1 MVMAEPLPCP
11 GLVLYCVQ
19 QMAEKAANIHHWN
32 RLETAEM
39 AALAAAL
46 ERTEAMVFTA
56 ETAAL
61 MVGTAMAAEMIQTLD
76 AVWDRGAQ
84 REHLANPVE
93 RFTPEAVEV
102 AEAE

>member
-11 GLVLYCVQ
+11 GLVLYCVR
-19 QMAEKAANIHHWN
+19 QMVEKVANIHHWN

-39 AALAAAL
+39 ADLAAAL
-46 ERTEAMVFTA
+46 EHTEAMVFTA

>member
-11 GLVLYCVQ
+11 GLVLYCVR
-19 QMAEKAANIHHWN
+19 QMVEKAANIHHWN

-46 ERTEAMVFTA
+46 EHTEAMVFTA

-76 AVWDRGAQ
+76 AVWDRDVQ
-84 REHLANPVE
+84 HEHSANPVE
-93 RFTPEAVEV
+93 RFTPAAAEA

>member
-19 QMAEKAANIHHWN
+19 QMAEKAANIRHWS
-32 RLETAEM
+32 RSETAEM

-76 AVWDRGAQ
+76 AAWDRDAQ
-84 REHLANPVE
+84 RGHSANPVE
-93 RFTPEAVEV
+93 RFTPEAE
-102 AEAE
+102 EAEEAE